1 MKRPLASAC
10 LTFTAAL
17 IVFTR
22 IPARA
27 GACCGVL
34 LLTLLGL
41 VYWFVRIRARAAM
54 LCALCSLFA
63 AAFCGWAACSVRDA
77 QCVLISDSSYNAEL
91 VVLEVNDSYQ
101 TPLVKARVKSVS
113 GRKVLGVTTSFFS
126 PDGLAPGDA
135 ITARY
140 EFDRLFYPSRSGE
153 LETSGA
159 LVAIRSRGDNDAL
172 IRTIDAIRSF
182 MKNSLWDTVS
192 EPLSGGLCAA
202 VITGDRAGVPVEL
215 RDAMNRAGDSHLLA
229 VSGLHITLLLGT
241 LLKALSLAKPKPALG
256 LTVAVL
262 LAAMCAVFYGGTPS
276 VVRASVMG
284 LFSFA
289 GPLCSRRNDPIT
301 SMSAAAALILIIQ
314 PLSVCDAS
322 FLLSFSCC
330 FAIVAVFPSVDKLI
344 VKSADGKPVWLT
356 PIFSVL
362 RALALSATISIVTL
376 PVIIALEFPL
386 SLVAPLVNV
395 PVIALTPFML
405 GASFLIPLFSLVR
418 FLEPLRMLC
427 GIVAGL
433 AAKGIVMIS
442 AFAASQQYAAVST
455 GALWLKIWAAFAC
468 VVCVASYFLR
478 NNKRLRLRKT
488 LTAALCV
495 FTLAGG
501 IAVKAISTAGVPRV
515 FTYGGTAV
523 VEGESGSVVIVD
535 NISLNGTVYLKG
547 YLKQRNAKEVVAIA
561 IVDYLSN
568 EKTAWLT
575 EALACDNVHSFDGWN
590 VEEETFYP
598 GGVIIKMKEGGE
610 AEVIAPD
617 GVALKLGEPTGA
629 FDNGFRVSAVGA
641 NGEEELLCD
650 GGADY
655 HSADITVY
663 FSGENGYKRV
673 RE

>member
-22 IPARA
+22 IPTRTCIYC
-27 GACCGVL
+27 GALLLVL
-34 LLTLLGL
+34 LGAA
-41 VYWFVRIRARAAM
+41 YWFVRIRARAAV

-63 AAFCGWAACSVRDA
+63 AAFCGWSACSLRDA
-77 QCVLISDSSYNAEL
+77 QCELLSDSSHNAEL
-91 VVLEVNDSYQ
+91 VVLEINDSYE
-101 TPLVKARVKSVS
+101 TPLVTARVKSVS

-126 PDGLAPGDA
+126 PDGLAAGDK
-135 ITARY
+135 ITAQY
-140 EFDRLFYPSRSGE
+140 EFDRIFYPSRSGE
-153 LETSGA
+153 LETSGE
-159 LVAIRSRGDNDAL
+159 LVAIRSRDGSDAPIRL
-172 IRTIDAIRSF
+172 IDGIRSF
-182 MKNSLWDTVS
+182 MKKSVLETVS

-202 VITGDRAGVPVEL
+202 VITGDRSSVPVEL

-241 LLKALSLAKPKPALG
+241 LLKALSLARPKPALG
-256 LTVAVL
+256 LSVAVL
-262 LAAMCAVFYGGTPS
+262 LAAACAVFYGGTPS
-276 VVRASVMG
+276 VVRASIMG
-284 LFSFA
+284 LFSFV

-301 SMSAAAALILIIQ
+301 SMSAAAAAIVLTQ
-314 PLSVCDAS
+314 PLSVCDPS

-330 FAIVAVFPSVDKLI
+330 FAIVAVFPSVDKAV
-344 VKSADGKPVWLT
+344 VKASDGKPAWLA
-356 PIFSVL
+356 PIFAAV

-395 PVIALTPFML
+395 SVIALTPFML
-405 GASFLIPLFSLVR
+405 GASFLIPLFSLAR

-433 AAKGIVMIS
+433 AAKGTVAIS
-442 AFAASQQYAAVST
+442 AFAASLPYAAVST
-455 GALWLKIWAAFAC
+455 DAVWLKIWAVFAC
-468 VVCVASYFLR
+468 LVCAASYFMR
-478 NNKRLRLRKT
+478 NNKRLRGRKT
-488 LTAALCV
+488 IAAALCAL
-495 FTLAGG
+495 TLAGG
-501 IAVKAISTAGVPRV
+501 VAVSAISTAGVPRV

-547 YLKQRNAKEVVAIA
+547 YLKQRNAKEVVAVA
-561 IVDYLSN
+561 VVDYLSD
-568 EKTAWLT
+568 EKTAWLG
-575 EALACDNVHSFDGWN
+575 EALSCDNIHRFDGWDS
-590 VEEETFYP
+590 EEMTFSP
-598 GGVIIKMKEGGE
+598 GGVIITVKEGGE
-610 AEVIAPD
+610 AEVLASD
-617 GVALKLGEPTGA
+617 GVTLTLGEPSGA

-641 NGEEELLCD
+641 DGEETLLCD
-650 GGADY
+650 GGAEY

-663 FSGENGYKRV
+663 FCGENGYKRV